1 MTARGLR
8 AASGRFDGRQDPPRR
23 TPGNSPRQASAAAAG
38 MLCAEIR
45 SAGPGGYGRRRA
57 GCDDQGE
64 TGIRPIRLQLGPGQ
78 VDHAPDTGKVR
89 DVRCTNCNSALGKLR
104 DDPDAMRRAIA
115 YLEGNVWKPI
125 LEAPGVY
132 QLPS

>member
-1 MTARGLR
+1 MAARTHHVAPREFVTAGVRRSGGNAVRGNPVR
-8 AASGRFDGRQDPPRR
+8 RSRRVPMPP
-23 TPGNSPRQASAAAAG
+23 G
-38 MLCAEIR
+38 
-45 SAGPGGYGRRRA
+45 

-64 TGIRPIRLQLGPGQ
+64 TGIRPIRLRPGPGQ
-78 VDHAPDTGKVR
+78 VDHALDTGKVR